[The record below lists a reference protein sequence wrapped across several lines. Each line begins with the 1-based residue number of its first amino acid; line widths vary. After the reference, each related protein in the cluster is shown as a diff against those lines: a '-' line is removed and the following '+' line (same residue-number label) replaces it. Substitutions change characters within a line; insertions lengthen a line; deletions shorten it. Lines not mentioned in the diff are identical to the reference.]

1 MKNEPGEGP
10 MHERREGRAYEKRES
25 MREYGSKRDRNMSGM
40 PCCATFSYP
49 TGTIPTAKVSM
60 GAQKT
65 NPARR
70 NRSY

>member
-1 MKNEPGEGP
+1 MKGEPGEGP
-10 MHERREGRAYEKRES
+10 MHEKRESRSYEKRES
-25 MREYGSKRDRNMSGM
+25 MREYGSKKDMSMSGG
-40 PCCATFSYP
+40 CKVNCQYP
-49 TGTIPTAKVSM
+49 TGTIPSAKVSM

>member
-1 MKNEPGEGP
+1 MKGEPGEGP
-10 MHERREGRAYEKRES
+10 MHEKRESRSYEKRES
-25 MREYGSKRDRNMSGM
+25 MREYGSKRDMNMSGG
-40 PCCATFSYP
+40 CKVNCQYP